1 MIEIKN
7 LYKSYHKKKIYENL
21 NLKIE
26 ENKISC
32 LIGASGYGKTTL
44 LRILAGLE
52 GYEKGQIEGLDG
64 KRISFVFQDNR
75 LMNWLS
81 VSENI
86 CYVIEDL
93 PKTEKEARLEWALK
107 LLRLEKERNS
117 HVETLS
123 GGMQRRVAIARALV
137 YESDLLLMDEPF
149 VGLDEALKEEIIKK
163 LHQVWLEKQQTVI
176 LVTHEKETAQRLGNI
191 IDLEKLMK

>member
-7 LYKSYHKKKIYENL
+7 LYKSYNNKKIYENL
-21 NLKIE
+21 NLTIE
-26 ENKISC
+26 ENKVSC

-52 GYEKGQIEGLDG
+52 SYEAGSILGIEG
-64 KRISFVFQDNR
+64 KKVSFVFQDNR

-81 VSENI
+81 VAENI

-93 PKTEKEARLEWALK
+93 PKEEKEKRLNWVLK
-107 LLRLEKERNS
+107 LLKLEKERNS
-117 HVETLS
+117 HVDTLS

-137 YESDLLLMDEPF
+137 YECDLLLLDEPF
-149 VGLDEALKEEIIKK
+149 VGLDEALKWEIIDQ
-163 LHQVWLEKQQTVI
+163 LGQVWRETKKTVI
-176 LVTHEKETAQRLGNI
+176 VVTHEIETALHLGNM

>member
-93 PKTEKEARLEWALK
+93 PKAEKEARLEWALK

-163 LHQVWLEKQQTVI
+163 LHQVWQEKQQTVI

>member
-163 LHQVWLEKQQTVI
+163 LHQVWQEKQQTVI